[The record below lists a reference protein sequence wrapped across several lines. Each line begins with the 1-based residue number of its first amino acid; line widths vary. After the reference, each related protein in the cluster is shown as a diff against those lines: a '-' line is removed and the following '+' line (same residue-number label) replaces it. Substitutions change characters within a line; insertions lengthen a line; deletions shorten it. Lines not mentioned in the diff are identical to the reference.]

1 MRPDCSSRG
10 FTVVFVLATASVF
23 GVISTLLVNREV
35 LMRVGGVVTIAMG
48 LVFIGLIP
56 ALQKD
61 VRFEPRRVSSLVGA
75 PLLGGVFALGW
86 TPCLGPTLAG
96 VMSVAAGT
104 DGMTAARGVTLI
116 VAYCIGLGLP
126 FIILALGSAR
136 ALTGVGWL
144 RRNAR
149 TIQIF
154 GGIMLVAVGIALVT
168 GAWDHVRR
176 LGSRRIYLGGDAADM
191 TADDNND
198 HPKPVLPKQSVIG
211 RVVALGRN
219 TWRGLTSMR
228 TALVLLFL
236 LALAAIPGALLP
248 QRTLNEGK
256 VTDYIAARPTLGPW
270 MDRLELFD
278 VFSSFWFTA
287 IYALLFI
294 SLVGCILPR
303 CVEHAKALRT
313 RPVNAP
319 RNLARLPH
327 HTKSVVDGET
337 PDELA
342 ARVSKELRGWAR
354 RNASR
359 RFEITTRRRDHHL
372 GERRD
377 TSASSATSCSTSR
390 WSDC

>member
-1 MRPDCSSRG
+1 MPLVPGYLSYLAGVVGADAPAITADEARTRTITRSSRLRVAGAAGLFVAG

-126 FIILALGSAR
+126 FIFLALGSAR

-168 GAWDHVRR
+168 GAWDQFVGWVR
-176 LGSRRIYLGGDAADM
+176 DA
-191 TADDNND
+191 
-198 HPKPVLPKQSVIG
+198 
-211 RVVALGRN
+211 
-219 TWRGLTSMR
+219 
-228 TALVLLFL
+228 
-236 LALAAIPGALLP
+236 
-248 QRTLNEGK
+248 
-256 VTDYIAARPTLGPW
+256 
-270 MDRLELFD
+270 
-278 VFSSFWFTA
+278 
-287 IYALLFI
+287 FI
-294 SLVGCILPR
+294 SEVTLP
-303 CVEHAKALRT
+303 
-313 RPVNAP
+313 
-319 RNLARLPH
+319 
-327 HTKSVVDGET
+327 
-337 PDELA
+337 
-342 ARVSKELRGWAR
+342 
-354 RNASR
+354 
-359 RFEITTRRRDHHL
+359 I
-372 GERRD
+372 
-377 TSASSATSCSTSR
+377 
-390 WSDC
+390 